1 MQLYEPS
8 VFYNNTYKRE
18 NTALES
24 QKVSTQTPL
33 HLKTFLLKVCTIK
46 QWKLFNVKVAKRFKW
61 RFSDEHWKYSNLGK
75 KKFYY
80 VFIYIFLYNHVI
92 LTGCHFDR
100 ISNDKFSVEFWIFVI
115 GIFSYCG
122 RVLKFGDNF
131 E

>member
-46 QWKLFNVKVAKRFKW
+46 RRKLFDIKVAKRLNW
-61 RFSDEHWKYSNLGK
+61 RFSDEHSENMQIWKRENST
-75 KKFYY
+75 
-80 VFIYIFLYNHVI
+80 IYLHI
-92 LTGCHFDR
+92 
-100 ISNDKFSVEFWIFVI
+100 
-115 GIFSYCG
+115 
-122 RVLKFGDNF
+122 
-131 E
+131 